1 MRKIRE
7 GGIRNAEGGMIS
19 QILRKPSKRFLLP
32 ALERLPVVS
41 FYAKTRGWPFVIAWI
56 HRVAGVLLALY
67 VLVHLYTLSYLVTP
81 TVYDSK
87 MKVFGFFF
95 FTLLEWLLAF
105 PVIFHAFNG
114 GRLILFEIFGARND
128 RSMLRWVF
136 GLSATYILLQALLI
150 IMGNQSVSLILFW
163 LTIVILSS
171 CLVVPVTSK
180 IWNIDGAI
188 SWKLQRISGA
198 YLLIM
203 IPAHFLF
210 MHLQP
215 GVGHEAYVVISR
227 MQNIFIKFVDLTL
240 VIAVLY
246 HAGYGLISI
255 SKDYIT
261 SRILQSGF
269 SFLVIFVLAVFGW
282 IGIRLTLTL

>member
-1 MRKIRE
+1 
-7 GGIRNAEGGMIS
+7 MIS
-19 QILRKPSKRFLLP
+19 QILKKSYKRSFFP
-32 ALERLPVVS
+32 ALEHIPIVS
-41 FYAKTRGWPFVIAWI
+41 FYAKTRGWPFVIAWM
-56 HRVAGVLLALY
+56 HRVTGVLLTFY
-67 VLVHLYTLSYLVTP
+67 VLVHIYTLSFLATP
-81 TVYDSK
+81 AGYDSK
-87 MKVFGFFF
+87 MKIFGFFF
-95 FTLLEWLLAF
+95 FTLLEWLLAV

-114 GRLILFEIFGARND
+114 GRLVLFEIFGARND
-128 RSMLRWVF
+128 GSMLRWVF
-136 GLSATYILLQALLI
+136 GLSATYVLLQALLI
-150 IMGNQSVSLILFW
+150 VMGNQSVSIIFYW
-163 LTIVILSS
+163 LTIVTLSF
-171 CLVVPVTSK
+171 CLVVAVTSK

-203 IPAHFLF
+203 IPAHLLF

-215 GVGHEAYVVISR
+215 GVGHEADIVIAR

-255 SKDYIT
+255 SKDYLT
-261 SRILQSGF
+261 SRIFQFGF

-282 IGIRLTLTL
+282 IGVKLIIVL